1 MGGGHVIVSPDPAKT
16 FDKIQ
21 HPFMT
26 KTSQKTKNMREIPQH
41 DIYEISTQQ

>member
-1 MGGGHVIVSPDPAKT
+1 MKNKNHTIMSIDAKKA

-26 KTSQKTKNMREIPQH
+26 KTSQQSE
-41 DIYEISTQQ
+41 